1 MALQGQFAASIR
13 KYCNSS
19 ITIRA
24 WRCGDSTVTCGETEQ
39 KHLSLFNHYSWYG
52 EFYIPSCQ
60 QSSSWDSNHSFSQL
74 ENPLVVQRAPKRQSP
89 AAQSLVHAWGLW
101 FCLCPATYLWDPICF
116 STFILT
122 CPATRTVPARLVLA
136 IAMLGPGTLPTLQ
149 HWVIIHQHVSCY
161 ALTT

>member
-89 AAQSLVHAWGLW
+89 AAQSLVHVEGCGPVYAQLRISGTQFAFPLSSWPALSPGQSQHGWSWLLP
-101 FCLCPATYLWDPICF
+101 CLALARCPPC
-116 STFILT
+116 ST
-122 CPATRTVPARLVLA
+122 
-136 IAMLGPGTLPTLQ
+136 G
-149 HWVIIHQHVSCY
+149 S
-161 ALTT
+161 